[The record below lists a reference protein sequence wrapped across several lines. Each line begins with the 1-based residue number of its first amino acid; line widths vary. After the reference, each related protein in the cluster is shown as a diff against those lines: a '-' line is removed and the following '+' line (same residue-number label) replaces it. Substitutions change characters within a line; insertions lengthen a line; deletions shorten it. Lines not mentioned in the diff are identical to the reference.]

1 MSINNRED
9 FLAYA
14 ADADGLVITD
24 HLYFGKNRQ
33 VPPGTYTA
41 DWDAGQVDSVTF
53 VGTRGRDTLLGGGGE
68 VYTFFLGAK
77 GDDLYGTE
85 LFTNAYVDY
94 SDAGRGVFVD
104 MTYRGSRTFTDESG
118 ATRTEAVIGRAHD
131 GFGGT
136 DYFLE
141 QQESGLEGYSSII
154 GIFGSSH
161 RDVMI
166 ADAGGF
172 GEFYGGG
179 GNDLL
184 IGGFAHGGAGDDRLI
199 GRATGDFS
207 YGAYG
212 EDGND
217 ILHGTDFIDFNLV
230 GGAGNDR
237 IYAGAG
243 DDGAGRGRLVAV
255 TGNEGND
262 YVDGGAGEDFIDGGV
277 GSDIL
282 VSGAGSDTINPDVE
296 YFQTNP
302 TQPRDGARDVIRVT
316 RADLGAY
323 RDRVLFNAFEE
334 DRDQIRFGEAVR
346 GGKDFR
352 VYQEDNATNP
362 GRVNTVLQID
372 WNGDGF
378 GEDAP
383 DAGDYFLVAQGADLS
398 LHHGYLLT

>member
-9 FLAYA
+9 YLAYI
-14 ADADGLVITD
+14 ADADGSVITD
-24 HLYFGKNRQ
+24 HLYFGRNLQ

-41 DWDAGQVDSVTF
+41 DWDAMQFDSVTF
-53 VGTRGRDTLLGGGGE
+53 VGTRGRDTLIGGGGE
-68 VYTFFLGAK
+68 TFTFFLGTK

-94 SDAGRGVFVD
+94 SEARRGVFVD

-118 ATRTEAVIGRAHD
+118 ATRTEAIIGRAQD

-141 QQESGLEGYSSII
+141 QQEPGLEGYGSIL
-154 GIFGSSH
+154 GIFGSSR

-172 GEFYGGG
+172 GDFYGGG
-179 GNDLL
+179 GDDLL
-184 IGGFAHGGAGDDRLI
+184 IGGFSHGGAGNDRII
-199 GRATGDFS
+199 GRATGDFQFAAL
-207 YGAYG
+207 GD
-212 EDGND
+212 EGND
-217 ILHGTDFIDFNLV
+217 VLRGTDFQDFRFT
-230 GGAGNDR
+230 GGEGNDR
-237 IYAGAG
+237 IFAMGG
-243 DDGAGRGRLVAV
+243 NDGYVIGEA
-255 TGNEGND
+255 GND
-262 YVDGGAGEDFIDGGV
+262 YIDGGAGDDFIDGGV
-277 GSDIL
+277 GADVLLSGSGNDI
-282 VSGAGSDTINPDVE
+282 INPDIE
-296 YFQTNP
+296 YYQIDS

-323 RDRVLFNAFEE
+323 RDRVLFNTFEE
-334 DRDQIRFGEAVR
+334 DRDQIRFSDAVR

-372 WNGDGF
+372 GNGDGF

-383 DAGDYFLVAQGADLS
+383 DDSDYFLVAQGADLS